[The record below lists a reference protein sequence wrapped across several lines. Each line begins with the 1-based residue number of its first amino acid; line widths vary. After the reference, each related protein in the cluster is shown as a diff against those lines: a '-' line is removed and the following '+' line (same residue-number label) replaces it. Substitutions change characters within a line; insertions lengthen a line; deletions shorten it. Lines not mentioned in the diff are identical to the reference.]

1 MARAVLSP
9 EAARKLTA
17 LLRGS
22 GEVARR
28 DGMLRSVALPT
39 EYPDPF
45 AVQWAQ
51 SADNG
56 GGSWIIWL
64 PGSRLVMVGNN
75 PVYPS
80 AELEAVGG
88 DYPAGWYIL
97 TDSML
102 DRDEGGT
109 LYLNIAFPS
118 GSYSATFFSSA
129 TAPSASDGTADQ
141 YINVRICDATVEE
154 SGERKVKQYV
164 TSAIV
169 FWHGRSGSSSGG
181 GGGGNPD
188 NPDNPDDPDDPG
200 GDDDDSVVTS
210 LNGADGD
217 LQLVIEKGFF
227 EIRKNGVLVAN
238 GLVGWL
244 VESLNGITGDSA
256 IIGGPGISVTTEGN
270 SVRIS
275 ANPDKTTSDDNPYPE
290 TSDSGC
296 SHPNADGGVAEG
308 FGGGGGGGGVDVA
321 SDEASDS
328 GGGGGCTDCGG
339 GSSIGSASGAPSAGA
354 SGAAAPA
361 GTTSGASGKPAASAP
376 SGTSGTGGS
385 QASSGLFNGSTI
397 PKKQIGTG
405 AKTPIYSNTH
415 GQLTN
420 GKTMNQSPFKA
431 SGNFKPIGSG
441 ATTPIYSGSKAPI
454 YSNTHGQLTNSKTMN
469 ESPFKAKARQ
479 Q

>member
-9 EAARKLTA
+9 EAARKLKT

-22 GEVARR
+22 GEVSRR
-28 DGMLRSVALPT
+28 ESVSDGVAVPT
-39 EYPDPF
+39 DYADPF
-45 AVQWAQ
+45 TVQWAQ
-51 SADNG
+51 SAASG
-56 GGSWIIWL
+56 QGSWIIWL

-75 PVYPS
+75 PINPA

-141 YINVRICDATVEE
+141 YINVRICDATVEG

-181 GGGGNPD
+181 SSPGG
-188 NPDNPDDPDDPG
+188 DDPENPG

-217 LQLVIEKGFF
+217 LQLVIDKGFL

-244 VESLNGITGDSA
+244 VESMNGLIGNSA
-256 IIGGPGISVTTEGN
+256 IIGGPGITVATEGN
-270 SVRIS
+270 SIRIS
-275 ANPDKTTSDDNPYPE
+275 ADPDKTTSDDNPYPE
-290 TSDSGC
+290 VQGEDDGGC
-296 SHPNADGGVAEG
+296 SHPDAGGGAWGGQPTSEGGGGVTYRGA
-308 FGGGGGGGGVDVA
+308 GGGGG
-321 SDEASDS
+321 EA
-328 GGGGGCTDCGG
+328 GCSDCGG
-339 GSSIGSASGAPSAGA
+339 GSTTASASGVPEAGA
-354 SGAAAPA
+354 NGASAPA
-361 GTTSGASGKPAASAP
+361 GTTAGANGKPAASAP

-385 QASSGLFNGSTI
+385 QASSGMFNGSTI
-397 PKKQIGTG
+397 PKKTIGTG
-405 AKTPIYSNTH
+405 ATTPIYSNTH

-420 GKTMNQSPFKA
+420 GKTMNQSPFAANGTAKT
-431 SGNFKPIGSG
+431 IGSG
-441 ATTPIYSGSKAPI
+441 ATTPLTT
-454 YSNTHGQLTNSKTMN
+454 NTHGQLTNSKTMN
-469 ESPFKAKARQ
+469 ESPFKTKARQ